1 MQYINGSAIPANASA
16 TPDMV
21 VGVSGII
28 PREEYENQLL
38 QKHFGK
44 LTPIDFQG
52 YNTPDSNFGPFW
64 SSEPFTYAS
73 AMLALTQYRAL
84 LASGQLS

>member
-21 VGVSGII
+21 VGVRGII

-44 LTPIDFQG
+44 FTPVDFQG
-52 YNTPDSNFGPFW
+52 YNTPDSNFWPFW

-84 LASGQLS
+84 LATGQLS

>member
-1 MQYINGSAIPANASA
+1 VQYINGSVIPANASA
-16 TPDMV
+16 SPEMV
-21 VGVSGII
+21 FGVRGII
-28 PREEYENQLL
+28 PQKEYKKQLL
-38 QKHFGK
+38 QKHFGR
-44 LTPIDFQG
+44 LTPIDFKG
-52 YNTPDSNFGPFW
+52 YNTPDSNGWPFW